1 MCASKR
7 GILSVNLAQFYLG
20 SVPLFACVGSLVTIR
35 CYSLN
40 ESTEINIQRQ
50 KKRVKSRA
58 GDSSL
63 DRLQIR
69 SRFSLWIES
78 VSRSRRDV
86 PALRFHSQIRSVT
99 PVHQLYSASY
109 SCRSRSGSFTVS
121 TSAVSVWVVVE
132 EGFTRLIASSDD
144 APSLPPLP
152 ACKCVRVSVPLSRLI
167 HRDALSFLSSFLFS
181 LQLVSVC
188 LSFLSFYP
196 PSVHLSRFFTCVL
209 YVFNL
214 IHSNALS
221 LSLLPPLPDDVAQ
234 CSGARL
240 AVGCLSSIVRFRKN
254 SQSIFG
260 SQWRPYLDLIYFCK
274 TTEFETLN
282 FFRSNFTL
290 YLVRT
295 S

>member
-209 YVFNL
+209 YVCNL
-214 IHSNALS
+214 IHSDALS
-221 LSLLPPLPDDVAQ
+221 LSYRLFQMMLRSARVRVLL
-234 CSGARL
+234 S
-240 AVGCLSSIVRFRKN
+240 AVSAAS
-254 SQSIFG
+254 FG
-260 SQWRPYLDLIYFCK
+260 SGRTPSPSLALSDDLTSTSYIFAK
-274 TTEFETLN
+274 PLN
-282 FFRSNFTL
+282 L
-290 YLVRT
+290 KL
-295 S
+295 

>member
-78 VSRSRRDV
+78 VSRSQRDV

-181 LQLVSVC
+181 IQLVSEC

-214 IHSNALS
+214 IHSDALS
-221 LSLLPPLPDDVAQ
+221 LSYRLFQMMLRSARVRVLL
-234 CSGARL
+234 S
-240 AVGCLSSIVRFRKN
+240 AVSAAS
-254 SQSIFG
+254 FG
-260 SQWRPYLDLIYFCK
+260 SGRTPSPFLALSRDLTSTSYIFAK
-274 TTEFETLN
+274 PLN
-282 FFRSNFTL
+282 L
-290 YLVRT
+290 KL
-295 S
+295 

>member
-78 VSRSRRDV
+78 VSRSQRDV

-214 IHSNALS
+214 IHSDALS
-221 LSLLPPLPDDVAQ
+221 LFYRLFQMMLRSARVRVLL
-234 CSGARL
+234 S
-240 AVGCLSSIVRFRKN
+240 AVSAAS
-254 SQSIFG
+254 FG
-260 SQWRPYLDLIYFCK
+260 SGGTPSPSLALSGDLTSTSYIFAK
-274 TTEFETLN
+274 PLN
-282 FFRSNFTL
+282 L
-290 YLVRT
+290 KL
-295 S
+295 